1 MQTDMSTMTPN
12 AQSDSSN
19 ELSPNLLLD
28 TATTTTT
35 LQVVSVDPKKK
46 KDVYSIGTILCKTDV
61 SYCQHDLNE
70 IIGLD
75 PIT

>member
-28 TATTTTT
+28 TATATTT
-35 LQVVSVDPKKK
+35 LEVVSVDPKKRK
-46 KDVYSIGTILCKTDV
+46 IYILSELFLPRPMCLTAKITGM
-61 SYCQHDLNE
+61 
-70 IIGLD
+70 IFIGLD
-75 PIT
+75 PTT